1 MTPKEKSEELFRK
14 IYILDHKIWQ
24 DTAKQCALIV
34 VDEILNQ
41 KLIRIENPEQSG
53 FFELKWI

>member
-34 VDEILNQ
+34 VNELLEECRLERNWYWEEVKQ
-41 KLIRIENPEQSG
+41 NLEN
-53 FFELKWI
+53 L